1 VTVAVSIF
9 LFYIFLLIALL
20 VVAAKSF
27 AVAKEDERLV
37 VIRLG
42 KLLGVY
48 GPGLSIVVPFLD
60 RVVRVKV
67 EMIAGWRGL
76 SESEL
81 QQRAAQ
87 IAMKRGN

>member
-60 RVVRVKV
+60 RVVRVK

>member
-1 VTVAVSIF
+1 MAVSIF

-20 VVAAKSF
+20 AVAAKSF

-37 VIRLG
+37 ILRLG

-48 GPGLSIVVPFLD
+48 GPGLSVVVPFID

-67 EMIAGWRGL
+67 EMIAGWREL
-76 SESEL
+76 SESEVR
-81 QQRAAQ
+81 QRAAQ
-87 IAMKRGN
+87 IAMGGGN

>member
-1 VTVAVSIF
+1 MAVSIF

-20 VVAAKSF
+20 VIAAKSF

-67 EMIAGWRGL
+67 EMIAGWRELG
-76 SESEL
+76 ESEL

-87 IAMKRGN
+87 IAMKRGD

>member
-1 VTVAVSIF
+1 MRIF
-9 LFYIFLLIALL
+9 LFYVFLLIILL
-20 VVAAKSF
+20 VIAAKSF

-37 VIRLG
+37 ILRLG

-48 GPGLSIVVPFLD
+48 GPGLSVIIPFLD
-60 RVVRVKV
+60 RVVKVKV
-67 EMIAGWRGL
+67 GMIAGGLEL

-81 QQRAAQ
+81 RQRAAQ

>member
-1 VTVAVSIF
+1 VAVAVSIF

-20 VVAAKSF
+20 VIAAKSF

-48 GPGLSIVVPFLD
+48 GPGLSIVIPFLD

-67 EMIAGWRGL
+67 EMIAGWREL

-81 QQRAAQ
+81 RKRAAQ